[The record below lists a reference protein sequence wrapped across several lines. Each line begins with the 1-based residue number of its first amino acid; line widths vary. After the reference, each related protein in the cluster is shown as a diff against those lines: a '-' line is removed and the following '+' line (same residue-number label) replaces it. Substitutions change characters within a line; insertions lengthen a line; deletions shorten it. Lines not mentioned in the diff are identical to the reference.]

1 MTRIYSGYIKSAYI
15 YIWSVPSCNCGK
27 IKILFMYHLKFSHY
41 FTSEPFYILLNMYAM
56 ISVFPHLFSACTLTC
71 PVNSLL
77 PQVHGTIGTME
88 LGETKPASGC
98 VRGRFQIHLGYIPK
112 TGSWRSWYGF
122 LVPFQAGFTSS
133 PKYFSV
139 YWVNRLVKGLVH
151 GFKSKEPCFIWS

>member
-15 YIWSVPSCNCGK
+15 YMERPFLQLWKNKNTFYVSSE
-27 IKILFMYHLKFSHY
+27 ILALFYKWALLY
-41 FTSEPFYILLNMYAM
+41 PFKYVCYDLSL
-56 ISVFPHLFSACTLTC
+56 PHLFSACTLTC